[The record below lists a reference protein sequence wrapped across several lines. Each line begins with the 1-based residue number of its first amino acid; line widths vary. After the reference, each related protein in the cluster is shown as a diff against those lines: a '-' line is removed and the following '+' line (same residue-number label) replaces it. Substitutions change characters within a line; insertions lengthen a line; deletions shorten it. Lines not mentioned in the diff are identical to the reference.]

1 MKVDMIRRITFLCL
15 LLAAALLVGMM
26 ALSCSRADRSAQ
38 IEMHKRLAGEL
49 DNNNLPL
56 AAVEEYQKALALDGL
71 SDPERGSLCYLIARI
86 YYEGLKDYKSAAAYY
101 IRAKGYD
108 PQGSYATEA
117 SRNLVASLEKIGN
130 VLDARRHLD
139 ASTNVDHKAADQNDV
154 VVARFGG
161 REIWLSE
168 VEDQI
173 RLLPADVQSQLT
185 SRQAKL
191 EYVHQYVGVE
201 LLYAA
206 ALREDYL
213 SKPEIQKQRELMEK
227 RLVVDNFVS
236 EKVMPGV
243 QVDTA
248 DLRNFYVANR
258 DSLYHGAPLDSV
270 KSQVWHDYQS
280 RKAETAY
287 NEYIMHLAQAEK
299 VEFLDQNVR

>member
-1 MKVDMIRRITFLCL
+1 MTGRIRSRVFLV
-15 LLAAALLVGMM
+15 AVALGAL
-26 ALSCSRADRSAQ
+26 ALSCSQADRSAQ

-56 AAVEEYQKALALDGL
+56 AAVDEYQKALALDGL
-71 SDPERGSLCYLIARI
+71 SDQERGNLCYLIARI
-86 YYEGLKDYKSAAAYY
+86 YFDNVKDYKNSAAYY

-108 PQGSYATEA
+108 PQGSYTTEA
-117 SRNLVASLEKIGN
+117 SRNLVASLEKLGN
-130 VLDARRHLD
+130 VLDARRNLN
-139 ASTNVDHKAADQNDV
+139 ASTNIDHKAADQNDV
-154 VVARFGG
+154 VVARLGG

-168 VEDQI
+168 VEKQI
-173 RLLPADVQSQLT
+173 QLLPPEVQSKLAN
-185 SRQAKL
+185 RQAKL

-206 ALREDYL
+206 AVREDYP
-213 SKPEIQKQRELMEK
+213 SKPEIQAQRELMEK

-248 DLRNFYVANR
+248 DLRNFYVANK
-258 DSLYHGAPLDSV
+258 DSLYRGEPLDSV
-270 KSQVWHDYQS
+270 KSQVWRDYQN

>member
-1 MKVDMIRRITFLCL
+1 MTGTIRLRVFFV
-15 LLAAALLVGMM
+15 AM
-26 ALSCSRADRSAQ
+26 ALSALAFSCSQTDHSAR

-56 AAVEEYQKALALDGL
+56 AAVDEYQKALALDGL
-71 SDPERGSLCYLIARI
+71 SDQERGNLCYLIARI
-86 YYEGLKDYKSAAAYY
+86 YYENVKDYKNAAAYY

-108 PQGSYATEA
+108 PQGSYASEA
-117 SRNLVASLEKIGN
+117 SRNLVASLEKLGN
-130 VLDARRHLD
+130 VLDARRQLSATTD
-139 ASTNVDHKAADQNDV
+139 IDHKAADQNDV
-154 VVARFGG
+154 VVARVGG

-168 VEDQI
+168 IDRQI
-173 RLLPADVQSQLT
+173 QLLPPDVQSQLAN
-185 SRQAKL
+185 RQAKL
-191 EYVHQYVGVE
+191 EYVHQYVGIE

-206 ALREDYL
+206 AVREDYA
-213 SKPEIQKQRELMEK
+213 SKPEIQLQREQLEK

-248 DLRNFYVANR
+248 DLRNFYVANK
-258 DSLYHGAPLDSV
+258 DSLYRGKPMDSV
-270 KSQVWHDYQS
+270 RSQVWRDYQN

>member
-1 MKVDMIRRITFLCL
+1 MKAEMIKRITFLGL
-15 LLAAALLVGMM
+15 LLAVALLLGMA
-26 ALSCSRADRSAQ
+26 ALSCSRTDRSAQ

-71 SDPERGSLCYLIARI
+71 SDQERGSLCYLIARI
-86 YYEGLKDYKSAAAYY
+86 YFEGLKDYKSAAAYY

-108 PQGSYATEA
+108 SQGSYATEA

-139 ASTNVDHKAADQNDV
+139 ASTNIDHKAADQNDV

-168 VEDQI
+168 VEAQI

-185 SRQAKL
+185 NRQAKL

-213 SKPEIQKQRELMEK
+213 SKPEIQQQREQLEK
-227 RLVVDNFVS
+227 RIVVDNFVS

-248 DLRNFYVANR
+248 DLRNFYLANR
-258 DSLYHGAPLDSV
+258 DSLYQGTTLDSV
-270 KSQVWHDYQS
+270 RSQVWRDYQT

-287 NEYIMHLAQAEK
+287 NEYIMHLAQADK

>member
-1 MKVDMIRRITFLCL
+1 MTGMIWPRSL
-15 LLAAALLVGMM
+15 LLAVVLGAL
-26 ALSCSRADRSAQ
+26 ALSCGQADQSAQ

-56 AAVEEYQKALALDGL
+56 AAVDEYQKALALDGL
-71 SDPERGSLCYLIARI
+71 SDQERGNLCYLIARI
-86 YYEGLKDYKSAAAYY
+86 YYENVKDYKNAAAYY

-108 PQGSYATEA
+108 SQGSYATEA
-117 SRNLVASLEKIGN
+117 SRNLVASLEKLGN
-130 VLDARRHLD
+130 VLDARRNLN
-139 ASTNVDHKAADQNDV
+139 ASTNIDHKAADQNDV
-154 VVARFGG
+154 VVARLGG

-168 VEDQI
+168 VEKQI
-173 RLLPADVQSQLT
+173 QLLPPEIQSQLAN
-185 SRQAKL
+185 RQAKL
-191 EYVHQYVGVE
+191 EFVHQYVGVE

-206 ALREDYL
+206 AVREDYP
-213 SKPEIQKQRELMEK
+213 SKPEIQAQREQMEK

-248 DLRNFYVANR
+248 DLRNFYLAKK
-258 DSLYHGAPLDSV
+258 DSLYRGAPMDSV
-270 KSQVWHDYQS
+270 RNQVWRDYQN